1 VPGDLTEITEI
12 TTALGMLSPS
22 LDSALLRRPDA
33 LAHVND
39 AAWDRL
45 VVAYADGQHRSSFT
59 TAFENGRAF
68 LYAADALRGRPPLRV
83 EWKGPHRPPGDD
95 VIPADLRIDRV
106 FLVSCKYVSKLLL
119 NSGPA
124 RLFDRQL
131 VGEARSSINWFVE
144 TARPEFQALY
154 VAARQRLLA
163 SVAPATDRD
172 EDPYR
177 DGVNNSGAVGDF
189 ATGPSVLGPGL
200 AELGLFDIID
210 EMASGVEGSVESG
223 GQPGHDTLHQGAKFR
238 DPAHLRFPLVVAWPD
253 DVAELNRE
261 QLDVLKGSLSERTW
275 PVELRSAWSA
285 LCLAVASE
293 SARRWKVALHNQRDQ
308 LRLLWRMLR
317 ITTATYF
324 VLGGDGS
331 ANLRLRVDSA
341 WDWMQEFELRS
352 FDVVARVA
360 GQPEVGWRAVVR
372 RRSDGVEMP
381 IEGHVEIRWSHG
393 RFSGFPEAKVYL
405 DTPHRQVPGYHL
417 LS

>member
-1 VPGDLTEITEI
+1 MPGDLTEITEI

-22 LDSALLRRPDA
+22 LDSALARRPDA
-33 LAHVND
+33 LAHVSD
-39 AAWDRL
+39 AVWDRL
-45 VVAYADGQHRSSFT
+45 AAAYAEARHRASFT

-68 LYAADALRGRPPLRV
+68 LYAADALRGRPPVRV

-131 VGEARSSINWFVE
+131 VGEARSSVSWFVE
-144 TARPEFQALY
+144 TAHPEFQALY
-154 VAARQRLLA
+154 LAARTRLLA
-163 SVAPATDRD
+163 TTHADTPVDPAPA
-172 EDPYR
+172 
-177 DGVNNSGAVGDF
+177 DGFAVPRGA
-189 ATGPSVLGPGL
+189 A
-200 AELGLFDIID
+200 AESDG
-210 EMASGVEGSVESG
+210 GVEGTFEVGAADGSG
-223 GQPGHDTLHQGAKFR
+223 HEISQVDVT
-238 DPAHLRFPLVVAWPD
+238 FPDQLARPFYPLALNWPD
-253 DVAELNRE
+253 DVAALNRA

-275 PVELRSAWSA
+275 PVELRSEWSA
-285 LCLAVASE
+285 LCAAVATE
-293 SARRWKVALHNQRDQ
+293 SARRWQVALRNQRDQ

-341 WDWMQEFELRS
+341 WDWMQDFELRS
-352 FDVVARVA
+352 FEVNARSA
-360 GQPEVGWRAVVR
+360 GQPEVGWRAVAR
-372 RRSDGVEMP
+372 RRSDGVDVA

-405 DTPHRQVPGYHL
+405 DTPHQQVPGYHL
-417 LS
+417 LA